1 MRSRAHGRSL
11 LGEARASQLCLRH
24 CPTLQFKKPKGALKS
39 IAEATRIAK
48 CLRALFRSAA
58 QARRIFEFTCKEAS
72 LCIIFLKCWDSRAD
86 GDGFSLLRARAR
98 TCARASRAHACVT
111 WHRRARLSLSRAR
124 ACVRASTCFWQKST
138 CQKAIAAQATRIAKR
153 LHLFFKLLGGPHGF
167 FEFACK
173 QIRNII

>member
-24 CPTLQFKKPKGALKS
+24 CPTLQFKKPKAALKS

-72 LCIIFLKCWDSRAD
+72 LCIIFIKCWDSRAD
-86 GDGFSLLRARAR
+86 ADGFSLLRARAR
-98 TCARASRAHACVT
+98 TCARASRAHACGPKCSVNYLLMLLYSLKSSFYVLNF
-111 WHRRARLSLSRAR
+111 RSVCIQSYISQCGRL
-124 ACVRASTCFWQKST
+124 
-138 CQKAIAAQATRIAKR
+138 
-153 LHLFFKLLGGPHGF
+153 PY
-167 FEFACK
+167 
-173 QIRNII
+173 